1 LDSWSYA
8 AATLL
13 HEDVLVSCG
22 EVTEMEEMRT
32 SGSYDQRHFIGKAN
46 ERTKITDVPAEATQ
60 TERANAIILSS
71 VIFGYKICACI
82 PN

>member
-1 LDSWSYA
+1 
-8 AATLL
+8 
-13 HEDVLVSCG
+13 
-22 EVTEMEEMRT
+22 MRT

-71 VIFGYKICACI
+71 YIFGYKICAYQTDTITTGKCGV
-82 PN
+82 